1 MHPALGCCIYW
12 LVGYP
17 GGGLTMQKRFAV
29 RALTMLSITCG
40 AALAAQL
47 TPAQKIDRVT
57 TLLKSLETRDLRPLA
72 YIGSTYTQHNLQV
85 ADGPAGVRELV
96 LHPPAGTTV
105 HTVRS
110 FADGDYVIA
119 QTDYN
124 FGGPKVGF
132 DVFRFDGDKIVEHWD
147 NLQDKCAAPNISGRT
162 QLDGPT
168 KVTDLDKTDANKLLM
183 NNYFNDVVL
192 GGQQDKAAQYKS
204 AGNFHQHNCDGEDN
218 KSGFQTKT
226 GIFAKPGFVFKYT
239 KVHKILGQG
248 NFVLVMSEGLFDAK
262 PTAFYDLYRIENS
275 KQVEHWD
282 VLETIPP
289 SDQWKNSNG
298 KF

>member
-1 MHPALGCCIYW
+1 VHPALGCRIYC

-17 GGGLTMQKRFAV
+17 EGELTMQKRFTV
-29 RALTMLSITCG
+29 CALTMLSITCG

-47 TPAQKIDRVT
+47 TPAQRIDRVT

-72 YIGSTYTQHNLQV
+72 YIGSSYTQHNLQV

-105 HTVRS
+105 HTVRI
-110 FADGDYVIA
+110 FADGDYVVA

-147 NLQDKCAAPNISGRT
+147 NLQDKCAAPNPSGRT

-168 KVTDLDKTDANKLLM
+168 KVADLDKTDANKLLM
-183 NNYFNDVVL
+183 KRYFDDVVL
-192 GGQQDKAAQYKS
+192 GGQRDKIAQYRS
-204 AGNFHQHNCDGEDN
+204 ADNFDQHNCDGEDN
-218 KSGFQTKT
+218 KSGFQNKT

-239 KVHKILGQG
+239 KVYKILGQG
-248 NFVLVMSEGLFDAK
+248 NFVLLMSEGLFDAK
-262 PTAFYDLYRIENS
+262 PTAFYDLYRIENGR
-275 KQVEHWD
+275 QVEHWD

-289 SDQWKNSNG
+289 SNQWKNPNG